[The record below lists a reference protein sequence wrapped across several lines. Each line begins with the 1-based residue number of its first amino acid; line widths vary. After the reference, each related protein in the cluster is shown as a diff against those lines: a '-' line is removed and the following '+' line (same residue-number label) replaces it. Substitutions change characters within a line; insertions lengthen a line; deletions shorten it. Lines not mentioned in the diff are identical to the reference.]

1 MIRVVD
7 VVQHYGVRP
16 VLKHVSLDIHAGQVI
31 VVVGPNGMGKT
42 TLLNVLA
49 GVLSPQ
55 RGHVEFDGL
64 RRRGSPADEIEIRR
78 RVVFLPDHPWLP
90 NNFTGREFLQ
100 AVGRLYDVEDVRLM
114 EHVERLL
121 AVFDLAKEGDWPIRS
136 YSNGQQKK
144 IAICS
149 ALVTDAPVLLLD
161 EPFSGGL
168 DPAGIMALKCIL
180 RFMAEK
186 SSATV
191 VLTTP
196 VPELVEELADRIIV
210 IRDGELV
217 AYDTPAGLRQ
227 QAHANGSL
235 TEALQRLI
243 FPEAIGHIQEY
254 LKEMN
259 R

>member
-16 VLKHVSLDIHAGQVI
+16 VLKQVSLEIAAGQM
-31 VVVGPNGMGKT
+31 VVFVGPNGMGKT
-42 TLLNVLA
+42 TLLNVMA

-55 RGHVEFDGL
+55 RGFVEYDGL
-64 RRRGSPADEIEIRR
+64 RRRGSTADEIEIRR

-100 AVGRLYDVEDVRLM
+100 AVGRLYEVEDARLM
-114 EHVERLL
+114 NHVERLL
-121 AVFDLAKEGDWPIRS
+121 TVFELAKEGDWPIRS

-149 ALVTDAPVLLLD
+149 ALVTEAPILLLD

-180 RFMAEK
+180 RHLAK
-186 SSATV
+186 NIGATV
-191 VLTTP
+191 ILTTP
-196 VPELVEELADRIIV
+196 VPELVEELADRIVV
-210 IRDGELV
+210 IRDGKLL
-217 AYDTPAGLRQ
+217 AYDTPDGLRQ
-227 QAHANGSL
+227 RTGSTGPL
-235 TEALQRLI
+235 TEVLQKLI
-243 FPEAIGHIQEY
+243 FPEAMGNIEQY
-254 LKEMN
+254 LKEAN